1 MHDVGARSNLDAA
14 QGCCNSMSPPKFSGR
29 GVSRHRILRQLGHGN
44 LTRVFLAKPLR
55 STPGNELVVL
65 KLMHPELARD
75 DDFRALFL
83 DQAATALSLRHPN
96 LVRTLE
102 VVADPDAC
110 GMTLEFLPGQTLA
123 RVLERVGRLRF
134 PVDLHLHILSQVL
147 AALDHAHRFAG
158 PRHSEPGFMHRDVCP
173 SNVFITYDGQV
184 KLLGTGF
191 GNALRSLES
200 RLGRPLL
207 DVKYA
212 APELL
217 LGYPSGPSADLFALG
232 VMVWEAVARQARVS
246 SEDPKAV
253 VRRRTRGEELDLQSA
268 WPDASEPLID
278 LCARALALSPRERY
292 ATALAFRA
300 DLDAYLGRAAEPSDA
315 VLARLPE
322 LMQASFGPEREQ
334 MQLFIG
340 AFEQDA
346 EAVSVMEE
354 ADDALTA
361 SDDEWT
367 AEIDTVT
374 LPADGERL
382 DAGFRTGLR
391 RARPEPAVRRQT
403 GVHEKGLRHSSAQ
416 PRPVA
421 LEPSAPAAHALRPR
435 AVEPALDATAPQLA
449 SALEAPPHE
458 TTTAGHR
465 AYSSNLD
472 VNPGARRG
480 GFRLNPDVFGAVA
493 LLLGSLVAVYS
504 VYRHSQRDKKPES
517 HKVAMPVEARGVIPA
532 APGSSPSRAPA
543 TALSAAPPVASHRSG
558 GDAGAPVEQRMPGPA
573 FFDGPAKGPS
583 EAPPALRADELPA
596 VDPALRSL
604 QDAIVVAAKAH
615 RFALERRRARRA
627 EPRSRP
633 NPPAPAAPRPIDEG
647 DPYTEGG
654 SP

>member
-1 MHDVGARSNLDAA
+1 MT
-14 QGCCNSMSPPKFSGR
+14 PPKFNGR
-29 GVSRHRILRQLGHGN
+29 HVSRHRILRQLGHGN

-55 STPGNELVVL
+55 ATPGNELVVL

-83 DQAATALSLRHPN
+83 DQAATTLSLRHPN

-147 AALDHAHRFAG
+147 AALDHAHRFSG
-158 PRHSEPGFMHRDVCP
+158 SRHSEPGFMHRDVCP

-184 KLLGTGF
+184 KLLGAGF
-191 GNALRSLES
+191 GNAVRALES

-232 VMVWEAVARQARVS
+232 VMVWEAVTRQARIS
-246 SEDPKAV
+246 SEDPKVV
-253 VRRRTRGEELDLQSA
+253 VRRRTRGEELDVESA
-268 WPDASEPLID
+268 WPDASEPLIN
-278 LCARALALSPRERY
+278 LCARALAVGPRERY
-292 ATALAFRA
+292 PTALAFRA
-300 DLDAYLGRAAEPSDA
+300 DLDAYLGRATEPSDA

-340 AFEQDA
+340 ARMGALDH
-346 EAVSVMEE
+346 EAAAVATLEE

-361 SDDEWT
+361 SEEEWT
-367 AEIDTVT
+367 AEIDTT
-374 LPADGERL
+374 ALLDDGERL

-403 GVHEKGLRHSSAQ
+403 GVHEKGLRHSGAQ

-421 LEPSAPAAHALRPR
+421 LEPSAPAAHRLPPR
-435 AVEPALDATAPQLA
+435 AVEPALDAPEPQPA
-449 SALEAPPHE
+449 SALEPPPHE

-472 VNPGARRG
+472 ANPGTRRS
-480 GFRLNPDVFGAVA
+480 GFRLSPDVFGAVA

-504 VYRHSQRDKKPES
+504 LYRHSQRDKKAES
-517 HKVAMPVEARGVIPA
+517 QKIAMQVEARGVPPA
-532 APGSSPSRAPA
+532 APSSGPSRAA
-543 TALSAAPPVASHRSG
+543 AMASAAAPVASSRSAS
-558 GDAGAPVEQRMPGPA
+558 DAGAPVEERMRGPA
-573 FFDGPAKGPS
+573 FFDGPA
-583 EAPPALRADELPA
+583 EAPPDAPPPLRADELPA

-627 EPRSRP
+627 EPRPRP
-633 NPPAPAAPRPIDEG
+633 SPAVPSAPRPIDEA

>member
-1 MHDVGARSNLDAA
+1 MT
-14 QGCCNSMSPPKFSGR
+14 PPKFNGR
-29 GVSRHRILRQLGHGN
+29 RVSQHRILRQLGHGN

-55 STPGNELVVL
+55 ARPGNELAVL

-83 DQAATALSLRHPN
+83 DQAATTLSLRHPN

-173 SNVFITYDGQV
+173 SNVFITYDGHV

-191 GNALRSLES
+191 GNAVRALES

-232 VMVWEAVARQARVS
+232 VMLWEAVTRQARIS
-246 SEDPKAV
+246 SEDPKAII
-253 VRRRTRGEELDLQSA
+253 RRRTRGEELDVESA
-268 WPDASEPLID
+268 WPDASEPLIA
-278 LCARALALSPRERY
+278 LCARALAVSPSERY
-292 ATALAFRA
+292 PTALAFRA
-300 DLDAYLGRAAEPSDA
+300 DFDAYLNRAAEPSDA

-340 AFEQDA
+340 ARLGALDHDA
-346 EAVSVMEE
+346 AAVAATEE
-354 ADDALTA
+354 ADNALTVG
-361 SDDEWT
+361 DDEWT
-367 AEIDTVT
+367 AEIDTT
-374 LPADGERL
+374 ALLADGERL

-391 RARPEPAVRRQT
+391 RARPEPAERRQT
-403 GVHEKGLRHSSAQ
+403 GVHEKALRNSGAQ

-421 LEPSAPAAHALRPR
+421 VEPLVPAAHSFQPR
-435 AVEPALDATAPQLA
+435 AVEPALDAPEPRPA
-449 SALEAPPHE
+449 SALEPPPHE

-472 VNPGARRG
+472 ANPGARRS
-480 GFRLNPDVFGAVA
+480 GFRLSPDVFGAVA

-504 VYRHSQRDKKPES
+504 IYRHSQRDKKAEAQEL
-517 HKVAMPVEARGVIPA
+517 AMQVEARGVPTATPGSGPARAPARARSAA
-532 APGSSPSRAPA
+532 APVASSPS
-543 TALSAAPPVASHRSG
+543 G
-558 GDAGAPVEQRMPGPA
+558 NDAGAPVEERMPVPA
-573 FFDGPAKGPS
+573 FFDGHA
-583 EAPPALRADELPA
+583 EALPDTPPALRADELPA

-604 QDAIVVAAKAH
+604 QDAIVIAAKAH

-627 EPRSRP
+627 EPRQRP
-633 NPPAPAAPRPIDEG
+633 SPAAPAAPRPIDEA